1 MALDFLKTALVTLL
15 VTLDPPGLAP
25 LFIGLTL
32 GMTKAG
38 KREVALRASV
48 IAFVIL
54 AAFALGGR
62 FVLGALGVT
71 IPAFRIAG
79 GLLLFYIAFD
89 MVFALKAER
98 RSEIAT
104 DAMAIDHI
112 RNVAAVPLA
121 IPLMAGPGSITATM
135 LLADRA
141 NGDWLTLAGLLA
153 IVALAMTVSF
163 FALLAAF
170 ALGGRFVL
178 GALGVTIPAFRI
190 AGGLLLFYIAFD
202 MLFALKAERRSEIV
216 TDAMAIDHIR
226 NVAAFPL
233 AIPLMAGPGSITAT
247 MLLADRAS
255 GDWLMLAG
263 LLAII
268 AVAMAASYLSFLA
281 AERISSL
288 LGTTGNIVATRML
301 GVVLAALAVQFA
313 IDGAAQAWR

>member
-1 MALDFLKTALVTLL
+1 MALEFLKTALVTLL

-25 LFIGLTL
+25 LFIGLTI
-32 GMTKAG
+32 GMTRAG
-38 KREVALRASV
+38 KREVALRASI

-62 FVLGALGVT
+62 FVLEALGVT

-112 RNVAAVPLA
+112 RNVAA
-121 IPLMAGPGSITATM
+121 
-135 LLADRA
+135 
-141 NGDWLTLAGLLA
+141 
-153 IVALAMTVSF
+153 
-163 FALLAAF
+163 
-170 ALGGRFVL
+170 
-178 GALGVTIPAFRI
+178 
-190 AGGLLLFYIAFD
+190 
-202 MLFALKAERRSEIV
+202 
-216 TDAMAIDHIR
+216 
-226 NVAAFPL
+226 FPL

-255 GDWLMLAG
+255 GDWLTLAG
-263 LLAII
+263 LLAIV
-268 AVAMAASYLSFLA
+268 AVAMAVSYLSFLA
-281 AERISSL
+281 AERISGL
-288 LGTTGNIVATRML
+288 LGATGNVVATRML

>member
-1 MALDFLKTALVTLL
+1 MAMALDFLKTALVTLL

-25 LFIGLTL
+25 VFIGLTL
-32 GMTKAG
+32 GMTRAG
-38 KREVALRASV
+38 KREVALRASI

-62 FVLGALGVT
+62 FVLEALGVT

-112 RNVAAVPLA
+112 RNVAA
-121 IPLMAGPGSITATM
+121 
-135 LLADRA
+135 
-141 NGDWLTLAGLLA
+141 
-153 IVALAMTVSF
+153 
-163 FALLAAF
+163 
-170 ALGGRFVL
+170 
-178 GALGVTIPAFRI
+178 
-190 AGGLLLFYIAFD
+190 
-202 MLFALKAERRSEIV
+202 
-216 TDAMAIDHIR
+216 
-226 NVAAFPL
+226 FPL

-255 GDWLMLAG
+255 GDWFTLAG

-268 AVAMAASYLSFLA
+268 AVAMAVSYVAFLA
-281 AERISSL
+281 AERISGL
-288 LGTTGNIVATRML
+288 LGTTGNVVATRML

>member
-1 MALDFLKTALVTLL
+1 MAMALDFLKTALVTLL

-32 GMTKAG
+32 GMTKAA

-79 GLLLFYIAFD
+79 G
-89 MVFALKAER
+89 M
-98 RSEIAT
+98 
-104 DAMAIDHI
+104 
-112 RNVAAVPLA
+112 
-121 IPLMAGPGSITATM
+121 
-135 LLADRA
+135 
-141 NGDWLTLAGLLA
+141 
-153 IVALAMTVSF
+153 
-163 FALLAAF
+163 
-170 ALGGRFVL
+170 
-178 GALGVTIPAFRI
+178 
-190 AGGLLLFYIAFD
+190 LLFYIAFD

-247 MLLADRAS
+247 MLLAERAS
-255 GDWLMLAG
+255 GDWLTLAG

-268 AVAMAASYLSFLA
+268 ALAMAVSLVALLA
-281 AERISSL
+281 AERLSGL
-288 LGTTGNIVATRML
+288 LGATGRVVLTRML

>member
-32 GMTKAG
+32 GMTRAA

-48 IAFVIL
+48 IAFVI
-54 AAFALGGR
+54 
-62 FVLGALGVT
+62 
-71 IPAFRIAG
+71 
-79 GLLLFYIAFD
+79 
-89 MVFALKAER
+89 
-98 RSEIAT
+98 
-104 DAMAIDHI
+104 
-112 RNVAAVPLA
+112 
-121 IPLMAGPGSITATM
+121 
-135 LLADRA
+135 
-141 NGDWLTLAGLLA
+141 
-153 IVALAMTVSF
+153 
-163 FALLAAF
+163 LAAF

-255 GDWLMLAG
+255 GDWLTLAG
-263 LLAII
+263 LLAIV
-268 AVAMAASYLSFLA
+268 AVAMAVSFIALLA
-281 AERISSL
+281 AERLSGL
-288 LGTTGNIVATRML
+288 LGTTGNVVLTRML

-313 IDGAAQAWR
+313 IDGAGQAWR

>member
-1 MALDFLKTALVTLL
+1 MALDFFKTALVTLL

-25 LFIGLTL
+25 VFIGLTL
-32 GMTKAG
+32 GMTRAA

-62 FVLGALGVT
+62 FVLAALGVT

-98 RSEIAT
+98 RGEIAS

-112 RNVAAVPLA
+112 RN
-121 IPLMAGPGSITATM
+121 I
-135 LLADRA
+135 
-141 NGDWLTLAGLLA
+141 
-153 IVALAMTVSF
+153 
-163 FALLAAF
+163 
-170 ALGGRFVL
+170 
-178 GALGVTIPAFRI
+178 
-190 AGGLLLFYIAFD
+190 
-202 MLFALKAERRSEIV
+202 
-216 TDAMAIDHIR
+216 
-226 NVAAFPL
+226 AAFPL

-247 MLLADRAS
+247 MLLADRAG
-255 GDWLMLAG
+255 GDWAALAG
-263 LLAII
+263 LLAIV
-268 AVAMAASYLSFLA
+268 AVTMAVSFVAFLA

-288 LGTTGNIVATRML
+288 LGTTGNVVLTRML

-313 IDGAAQAWR
+313 ADGAAQIWH

>member
-1 MALDFLKTALVTLL
+1 MALEFLKTALVTLL

-25 LFIGLTL
+25 LFIGLTI
-32 GMTKAG
+32 GMTRAG
-38 KREVALRASV
+38 KREVALRASI

-62 FVLGALGVT
+62 FVLEALGVT

-112 RNVAAVPLA
+112 RNVAAFPLA

-153 IVALAMTVSF
+153 II
-163 FALLAAF
+163 AA
-170 ALGGRFVL
+170 
-178 GALGVTIPAFRI
+178 
-190 AGGLLLFYIAFD
+190 
-202 MLFALKAERRSEIV
+202 
-216 TDAMAIDHIR
+216 AMA
-226 NVAAFPL
+226 VGYL
-233 AIPLMAGPGSITAT
+233 A
-247 MLLADRAS
+247 
-255 GDWLMLAG
+255 
-263 LLAII
+263 
-268 AVAMAASYLSFLA
+268 FLA
-281 AERISSL
+281 AERLSGL

-313 IDGAAQAWR
+313 IDGAAQAWRSGLS

>member
-32 GMTKAG
+32 GMTPAA
-38 KREVALRASV
+38 KREVALRACI

-62 FVLGALGVT
+62 FVLEALGVS

-98 RSEIAT
+98 RGEIA
-104 DAMAIDHI
+104 
-112 RNVAAVPLA
+112 
-121 IPLMAGPGSITATM
+121 
-135 LLADRA
+135 
-141 NGDWLTLAGLLA
+141 
-153 IVALAMTVSF
+153 
-163 FALLAAF
+163 
-170 ALGGRFVL
+170 
-178 GALGVTIPAFRI
+178 
-190 AGGLLLFYIAFD
+190 
-202 MLFALKAERRSEIV
+202 

-255 GDWLMLAG
+255 GDWLTLAG
-263 LLAII
+263 LLAIVALTM
-268 AVAMAASYLSFLA
+268 AVSFVAFFA
-281 AERISSL
+281 AERLSGL
-288 LGTTGNIVATRML
+288 LGTTGSVVLTRML
-301 GVVLAALAVQFA
+301 GVVLAALAVQFVS
-313 IDGAAQAWR
+313 DGAAQIWR